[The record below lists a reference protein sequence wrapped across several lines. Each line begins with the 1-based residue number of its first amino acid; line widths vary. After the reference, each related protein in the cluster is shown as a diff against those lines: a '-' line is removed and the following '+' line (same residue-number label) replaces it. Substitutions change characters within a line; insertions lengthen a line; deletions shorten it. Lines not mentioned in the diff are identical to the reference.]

1 MEPGLQS
8 LLIAEGKAAEMIAT
22 ARTKRN
28 ELMRK
33 AKQESQAEIEAF
45 RQERERQ
52 YKIKLQEATQLERF
66 QAKLDI
72 ERFHLLEQMEK
83 NVKQQRKSLV
93 KYIIHCIIDQIPVE
107 PHPNTK
113 RVIF

>member
-8 LLIAEGKAAEMIAT
+8 LLAAEGRAAEMIAT
-22 ARTKRN
+22 AREKRN

-33 AKQESQAEIEAF
+33 SNRESQAEIEAF
-45 RQERERQ
+45 RREREIQ
-52 YKIKLQEATQLERF
+52 YKIKLYEATQLEQF
-66 QAKLDI
+66 QRKLDI
-72 ERFHLLEQMEK
+72 ERLNLLEQMEK
-83 NVKQQRKSLV
+83 NVKKERKSLV
-93 KYIIHCIIDQIPVE
+93 NYIIHCVIDQIPIE